1 MHDFTSGIPGVPRS
15 VSPGVRIGIFFGYP
29 LAFFGLVFF
38 LFGSVFLVAF
48 GGQADFRSLLRFS
61 NSDPVV
67 AGYLTGTQE
76 TNASS
81 NKKRIH
87 EYRYRYAVGG
97 ERYQGSSFDL
107 YQSLKIGDDVLV
119 QYVEGNPGLSRI
131 AGMRAAP
138 FGWWIALFAA
148 VFPGIGGAM
157 LYVAFKRYRQNV
169 DLVVNGVVTTGTVIR
184 KEATST
190 SVNKQTVYRVFFRF
204 KSADGREHEACVS
217 THLTATLGDEPHEP
231 LVYDPANPAR
241 AVLLDALPPKVRR
254 QLAPGR

>member
-29 LAFFGLVFF
+29 LALFGLVFF

-48 GGQADFRSLLRFS
+48 GAQADFRSPLRFS

-67 AGYLTGTQE
+67 AGYLTGRQE

-87 EYRYRYAVGG
+87 EYRYRYAVGS
-97 ERYQGSSFDL
+97 ERYQGKSFDT
-107 YQSLKIGDDVLV
+107 YQSFKIGDDVLV

-138 FGWWIALFAA
+138 FPWWIALFTGI
-148 VFPGIGGAM
+148 FPSIGGTM
-157 LYVAFKRYRQNV
+157 LYFAFKRYRRNV
-169 DLVVNGVVTTGTVIR
+169 GLVVGGVVTTGAVTR

-190 SVNKQTVYRVFFRF
+190 RVNKQTVYQVFFRF
-204 KSADGREHEACVS
+204 RSMDGREHEACVS
-217 THLTATLGDEPHEP
+217 THLTDDLGDERDEP
-231 LVYDPANPAR
+231 LVYDPVDPAR
-241 AVLLDALPPKVRR
+241 AVLLDSLPPRVRR